1 MPKPAEHTT
10 HLPFSATRPSPPK
23 VTEGGS
29 PWPIALD
36 SALHRELN
44 NLLRATGLESSR
56 PIMDM
61 VGEMLISWWNRQ
73 IPSEAFSLSKAERQ
87 TSVSLS
93 NGNGLYSHDMSW
105 HVYCRLE
112 RIAKSIGTTPSAM
125 MLIALHCNPIRTF
138 CRAIPPSRTTARMS
152 GIRNAITATQDAI
165 AEAELAREKKA
176 AAKKKPKKKAQPAA
190 VA

>member
-165 AEAELAREKKA
+165 AEAEVAREKKA

>member
-1 MPKPAEHTT
+1 
-10 HLPFSATRPSPPK
+10 
-23 VTEGGS
+23 
-29 PWPIALD
+29 
-36 SALHRELN
+36 LHRELN

-73 IPSEAFSLSKAERQ
+73 IPSEAFSLAKAERQ
-87 TSVSLS
+87 TAVSLS

-165 AEAELAREKKA
+165 AEAEVAREKKA

>member
-23 VTEGGS
+23 TTEGGS

-36 SALHRELN
+36 SALHRELT
-44 NLLRATGLESSR
+44 NLVRATGLNSTR
-56 PIMDM
+56 PVMDM
-61 VGEMLISWWNRQ
+61 VGELLISWWERQ
-73 IPSEAFSLSKAERQ
+73 IPSEAFSLTKAERQ
-87 TSVSLS
+87 TAVALS

-125 MLIALHCNPIRTF
+125 MLVAMHCNPIRTF

-152 GIRNAITATQDAI
+152 GIRNAITATQDSI
-165 AEAELAREKKA
+165 EEAELAREQKT
-176 AAKKKPKKKAQPAA
+176 AKKKRTRKKAEPVAA
-190 VA
+190 A

>member
-10 HLPFSATRPSPPK
+10 HLPYSATRPSPPK

-29 PWPIALD
+29 PWPITLDAALN
-36 SALHRELN
+36 RELT
-44 NLLRATGLESSR
+44 NLIRACGLTSSR
-56 PIMDM
+56 PILDM
-61 VGEMLISWWNRQ
+61 VGEMLISWWERQ
-73 IPSEAFSLSKAERQ
+73 IPSEAFKLAKTERQ
-87 TSVSLS
+87 NKVVLS

-152 GIRNAITATQDAI
+152 GIRNAVAATIDAVDA
-165 AEAELAREKKA
+165 AEIEREK
-176 AAKKKPKKKAQPAA
+176 AAKKKKTKKSKAEPVAA
-190 VA
+190 V